1 MHVPEIDSVKETLSS
16 LKKEGVI
23 SQWELPYENVLTR
36 LSAAIFFVS
45 ISNDTESNL
54 EKLTGRMGQY
64 INFSYRVN
72 SEKKLSGLQFR
83 ITFSKEEME
92 KNQANLVSNSA
103 VKLYQGLN

>member
-1 MHVPEIDSVKETLSS
+1 MNVPEIDSVKETLSS

-23 SQWELPYENVLTR
+23 NQWELPYENVLTR

-45 ISNDTESNL
+45 ISSDTESNL

-64 INFSYRVN
+64 INFNYRIN
-72 SEKKLSGLQFR
+72 SEKKLSALQFR

-103 VKLYQGLN
+103 VK